1 MKFASTG
8 EKKLKLPFTVV
19 GCAFDESIHQSDLE
33 RTCAGVYGG
42 SDYMPAFARQ
52 YARQPEVKVIV
63 FYRSDES
70 SDRNEKNEEKGR
82 MLGVGCVEIRE
93 PVN

>member
-1 MKFASTG
+1 
-8 EKKLKLPFTVV
+8 
-19 GCAFDESIHQSDLE
+19 
-33 RTCAGVYGG
+33 
-42 SDYMPAFARQ
+42 MPAFARQ